1 MDGGVDCVNRGVD
14 SVNRGGVGD
23 QGGVVGGGGVG
34 GLGMGLA
41 LVPHVGDESVLV
53 VSVVRDD
60 LDAAVGE
67 LNSVL
72 SLDHAILVLGLSL
85 GEVSAVLVSASILV
99 GEWLGGHLLWVVG
112 GGGRMK

>member
-1 MDGGVDCVNRGVD
+1 MDNSEGCGVTQHRGGVDSVGKGGSVVNSVHRGSVDSMDGGVDSVNRGVD
-14 SVNRGGVGD
+14 SVNRGVVGH

-34 GLGMGLA
+34 GLGVGLA

-53 VSVVRDD
+53 VSVVRHD

-72 SLDHAILVLGLSL
+72 S
-85 GEVSAVLVSASILV
+85 
-99 GEWLGGHLLWVVG
+99 
-112 GGGRMK
+112 